1 MASEVSFSRNIEK
14 WFNMYNITMLCAS
27 ETEIAIINIK
37 DRNPIINS
45 VNINKCN
52 QIIGKKDIVV
62 KNADNIII
70 YQGSEYIVSD
80 KELFVP
86 RFKFADIDITENS
99 TIKYVA
105 DKIGIINENKLVI
118 FNRLNKFNTITF
130 KNKLIDITRN
140 FAIIKENN
148 KNYIININSRKKI
161 LTNYHNP
168 SFIEEYNNK
177 LYIIDKNLGSLL
189 CTNYS
194 TLECVKLNIIPSNVI
209 QLQLFE
215 NNLLITTNTKVDKN
229 SILYKILERDNI
241 KPKNAI
247 YIFDLITNSIRYNI
261 DFGKKEINSSF
272 CIDRNIHLL
281 GENDD
286 ILNEIVL
293 FD

>member
-14 WFNMYNITMLCAS
+14 WFNMHNITLLCTNG
-27 ETEIAIINIK
+27 TEIVVINIK
-37 DRNPIINS
+37 DRKPLINS

-52 QIIGKKDIVV
+52 KIIGNKDIVI
-62 KNADNIII
+62 KNSDNIII
-70 YQGSEYIVSD
+70 YQGSEYNILG

-86 RFKFADIDITENS
+86 RFKFTDVEITENS

-105 DKIGIINENKLVI
+105 DKIGVINNNQLTI
-118 FNRLNKFNTITF
+118 FNKINKFNTISF

-140 FAIIKENN
+140 FAIIQEKN
-148 KNYIININSRKKI
+148 KNYILNINSRKKI
-161 LTNYHNP
+161 LTNYNNP

-177 LYIIDKNLGSLL
+177 LYIIDKNLGALL
-189 CTNYS
+189 CTDYS
-194 TLECVKLNIIPSNVI
+194 NLECTKLNIIPSNVI

-215 NNLLITTNTKVDKN
+215 NSLLITTNKKVDKN
-229 SILYKILERDNI
+229 SVLYKILEKNNV

-261 DFGKKEINSSF
+261 NFGKKEINSSF
-272 CIDRNIHLL
+272 CINKNIHLL

-286 ILNEIVL
+286 ILNEVVL